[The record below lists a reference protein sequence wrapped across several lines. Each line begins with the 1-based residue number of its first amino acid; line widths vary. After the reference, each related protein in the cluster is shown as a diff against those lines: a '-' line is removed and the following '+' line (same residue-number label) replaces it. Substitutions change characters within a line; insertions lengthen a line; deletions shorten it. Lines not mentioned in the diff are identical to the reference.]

1 MTPISH
7 WGEQDSNSNAANQH
21 STNSNSAFERG
32 NNSWASGKSSGNQG
46 ESETRDI
53 EGEAAAHLLTKQE
66 KLLCLQL
73 DLKPTQYLTQKAL
86 LLQVIIYTSFL
97 NYIHLSIIAKKFLLM
112 FLLQEYLNGNKRSN
126 IVPQSEPESKIL
138 HYLVANGWIAAN

>member
-7 WGEQDSNSNAANQH
+7 WGEPDSNSNVSNQH
-21 STNSNSAFERG
+21 STNSNSIFERG
-32 NNSWASGKSSGNQG
+32 NNSWTSGKLLGNQ
-46 ESETRDI
+46 EENEIRDI
-53 EGEAAAHLLTKQE
+53 EVEAAAHLLTKQE

-86 LLQVIIYTSFL
+86 LLQ
-97 NYIHLSIIAKKFLLM
+97 
-112 FLLQEYLNGNKRSN
+112 EYLNGNKRSN

-138 HYLVANGWIAAN
+138 HYLVSNGWIAAN